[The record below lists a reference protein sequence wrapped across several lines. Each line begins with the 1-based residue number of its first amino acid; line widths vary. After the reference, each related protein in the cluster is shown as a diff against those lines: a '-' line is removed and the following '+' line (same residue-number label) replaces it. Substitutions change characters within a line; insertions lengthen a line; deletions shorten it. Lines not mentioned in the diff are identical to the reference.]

1 MKMFLYFIL
10 ISTLVSCVKINN
22 WGHKSI
28 TIVNKSSEKVIIA
41 GDLRDYLL
49 CPTSKDTIRY
59 SKYLYPN
66 DSTLFKVPAYENSNW
81 ELRLNDTSRK
91 WYVTFFKLDI
101 YLNNPCD
108 TLNKYK
114 LYEKQVQISLDSMI
128 KNNWTV
134 SYP

>member
-1 MKMFLYFIL
+1 MKRFLFFIL
-10 ISTLVSCVKINN
+10 ISTLVSCVKIIN

-41 GDLRDYLL
+41 GDLRDFLL
-49 CPTSKDTIRY
+49 CPVYMDTVRNY
-59 SKYLYPN
+59 NCLYPN
-66 DSTLFKVPAYENSNW
+66 DSSSFGVPAYENSNW